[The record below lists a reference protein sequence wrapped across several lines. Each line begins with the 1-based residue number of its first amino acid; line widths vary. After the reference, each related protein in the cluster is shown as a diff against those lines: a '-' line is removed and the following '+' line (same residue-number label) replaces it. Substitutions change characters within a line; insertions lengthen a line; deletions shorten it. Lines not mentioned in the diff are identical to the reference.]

1 MDFHYYPNDK
11 QTCDIKFESFGYTTE
26 YLKFEWDQMIDYVS
40 DELTMKQFK
49 MTAILQPPYVTD
61 TYDLQYPGFLLNV
74 RCYHQALFTEIKTS
88 LIIIQLYFV

>member
-26 YLKFEWDQMIDYVS
+26 YLKFDWHQMIDYVS
-40 DELTMKQFK
+40 DELTMKKFK

-61 TYDLQYPGFLLNV
+61 TYDLQYPGFHLNV
-74 RCYHQALFTEIKTS
+74 RYYHPALFTEIKTL

>member
-26 YLKFEWDQMIDYVS
+26 YLKFEWHQMIDYVS

-49 MTAILQPPYVTD
+49 MTVILQPPYVTD

-74 RCYHQALFTEIKTS
+74 RWYHQALYLQKLRQS
-88 LIIIQLYFV
+88 C

>member
-1 MDFHYYPNDK
+1 MDFHYYPNDQ

-26 YLKFEWDQMIDYVS
+26 YLKFDWHQMIDYVS

-61 TYDLQYPGFLLNV
+61 TYDLRYPGSHLMLHDITQHLLNL
-74 RCYHQALFTEIKTS
+74 RHS
-88 LIIIQLYFV
+88 

>member
-1 MDFHYYPNDK
+1 MDFHFYPNDK

-26 YLKFEWDQMIDYVS
+26 YLKFDWHQMIDYVS

-61 TYDLQYPGFLLNV
+61 TYDLQYPGFHINV
-74 RCYHQALFTEIKTS
+74 RCYYLA
-88 LIIIQLYFV
+88 YN

>member
-26 YLKFEWDQMIDYVS
+26 YLKFDWHQMIDYVS

-49 MTAILQPPYVTD
+49 MTAILRPPYVTD
-61 TYDLQYPGFLLNV
+61 TYDLQYPGFHLNV
-74 RCYHQALFTEIKTS
+74 RCYHPALFKEIRTL
-88 LIIIQLYFV
+88 LITIQ